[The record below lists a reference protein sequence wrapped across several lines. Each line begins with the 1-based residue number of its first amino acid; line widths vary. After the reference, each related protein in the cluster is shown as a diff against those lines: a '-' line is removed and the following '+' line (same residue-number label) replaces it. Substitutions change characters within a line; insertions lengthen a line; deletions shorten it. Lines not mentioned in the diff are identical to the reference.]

1 MPFKSSKQ
9 KTTIDAAAHNPTF
22 AKKVGIKTSDAKK
35 MSAHGKGQ
43 TKFKEAKDT
52 VEKDEKGN
60 VKSWK
65 HEGDWKKTNNKE
77 GRGKVTNLSDKARRQ
92 TAKMSKVETKMAE
105 AFELALEGQAMGRIE
120 QGVWVSDP
128 KGKVP
133 APTGD
138 PEGAGAKEAPAMR
151 KQLKKLDK
159 APVKKAEVTPTV
171 DTDDTPMTT
180 AESSSKK
187 VMKKLRAKHMM
198 ESIRVLG
205 QLIAETKKITKK
217 KNSKVKEDPNE
228 GNAFGDKVRKAKA
241 DGIQPGEKIKVGK
254 KEYPVKEAAD
264 DKCNHTPKGKK
275 CPVHGLKEC
284 GSGMYES
291 SEVNEGSVHGWNVVR
306 ANQKSGQLKLT
317 KWLRNEAG
325 LPKDAPV
332 YFDDADLVYDD
343 QTIVPNAL
351 VNTKLKMSD
360 LLTAVQ
366 QAVQQNEPNMNEGN
380 DGNLANNAKPYDKVT
395 KGDVVAGRLGKDEM
409 GGKSKKKKVKEGGAS
424 MPGGQY
430 LSIPADQTK
439 LSIGQQ
445 MARDGIT
452 YSPDKEDELIGLM
465 SQYMKKAGMSSKQIR
480 YYLSYDEDFIPDQLS
495 DLPKQGVAEGKK
507 KKVKEGWTHDTLAA
521 QLFESGDEYMVA
533 LRNKLDKQIKG

>member
-1 MPFKSSKQ
+1 MPFKSAKQ
-9 KTTIDAAAHNPTF
+9 KTTMDAAAHNPAF
-22 AKKVGIKTSDAKK
+22 AKKVGVKTSDAKK

-92 TAKMSKVETKMAE
+92 TAKMSKAETEMAE
-105 AFELALEGQAMGRIE
+105 AFEQALEGTKSPTVTHG
-120 QGVWVSDP
+120 P
-128 KGKVP
+128 NKGKKWSP
-133 APTGD
+133 ETPGPTNPSYKGIDKGIPSPPDGATAPPPGYQ
-138 PEGAGAKEAPAMR
+138 PPKPM
-151 KQLKKLDK
+151 
-159 APVKKAEVTPTV
+159 KKAEVNPTV
-171 DTDDTPMTT
+171 DADDTPMT

-205 QLIAETKKITKK
+205 QLIAEAKKITKK

-228 GNAFGDKVRKAKA
+228 GNAFGKAVADAKK
-241 DGIQPGEKIKVGK
+241 DGIQKGEKVKVGK

-264 DKCNHTPKGKK
+264 DKCNHTTKGKK

-284 GSGMYES
+284 GSMY
-291 SEVNEGSVHGWNVVR
+291 
-306 ANQKSGQLKLT
+306 
-317 KWLRNEAG
+317 
-325 LPKDAPV
+325 
-332 YFDDADLVYDD
+332 
-343 QTIVPNAL
+343 
-351 VNTKLKMSD
+351 
-360 LLTAVQ
+360 
-366 QAVQQNEPNMNEGN
+366 EGN

-409 GGKSKKKKVKEGGAS
+409 GGKSKKKKVKEG
-424 MPGGQY
+424 
-430 LSIPADQTK
+430 
-439 LSIGQQ
+439 
-445 MARDGIT
+445 
-452 YSPDKEDELIGLM
+452 
-465 SQYMKKAGMSSKQIR
+465 
-480 YYLSYDEDFIPDQLS
+480 
-495 DLPKQGVAEGKK
+495 
-507 KKVKEGWTHDTLAA
+507 WTHDTLAA